1 MQITG
6 IDLNIQTQISLL
18 YELQLI
24 KVDFYIPRQVS
35 TLIMKEIKGKY
46 PVHVISTHVLF
57 AFNFHFPLVIL
68 ITMECPCVI
77 EWFVWWPL

>member
-6 IDLNIQTQISLL
+6 IDLNIQIQISLL

-24 KVDFYIPRQVS
+24 KVDFYITHWVI

-46 PVHVISTHVLF
+46 PAYVISINVLQY
-57 AFNFHFPLVIL
+57 LLL
-68 ITMECPCVI
+68 IFI
-77 EWFVWWPL
+77 SL

>member
-6 IDLNIQTQISLL
+6 IDLNIQIQISLL

-24 KVDFYIPRQVS
+24 KVDFYIPRSVS

-46 PVHVISTHVLF
+46 PVHVISIHVLF
-57 AFNFHFPLVIL
+57 AFNFHFLLVIL

-77 EWFVWWPL
+77 E